1 MSRNVIAAV
10 STALCLSVAFA
21 PAHAGDI
28 TIAEAGARFGQA
40 TAAAKFCP
48 GGKITAK
55 AEALAGSYTGE
66 NASTFKAQADN
77 VTAAW
82 EKAFNCIE
90 VDPNTRRTTQCRKM
104 RLTSCRQ
111 AWIEIGS
118 EGRNVPGLLD
128 VDFNAWAE
136 KHPDVP

>member
-1 MSRNVIAAV
+1 MSRYVIAAL
-10 STALCLSVAFA
+10 SAALGLSMAFA

-28 TIAEAGARFGQA
+28 TVAEAGARFGQA

-55 AEALAGSYTGE
+55 ADSLAGAYTGE
-66 NASTFKAQADN
+66 DATVFKAQADN

-82 EKAFNCIE
+82 DKAFTCVE
-90 VDPNTRRTTQCRKM
+90 VDPTTRRTTQCRKM
-104 RLTSCRQ
+104 ILTSCRQ
-111 AWIEIGS
+111 AWIEIGP

-136 KHPDVP
+136 QHPEVP